1 MIWSIV
7 LLAIALG
14 CIWFSASVVVE
25 TVTILSKRLKVSDFW
40 VSFFVLGLSMSA
52 PEIAVGI
59 NTIIFDLPEVL
70 IGDKLG
76 SSVGIFLFVIPMLA
90 VMAGGVSLK
99 NKVSDKKLKLAFG
112 MILLPFLLIVDGN
125 FLKIDSLLCLV
136 VYVFLMIYLAI
147 TAKRES
153 YIKSAKDDI
162 LIKQSN
168 FGLEIV
174 ELILA
179 SLVIYLSGGAL
190 VESFRRIVEDVG
202 GSFLNLS
209 MILMSMGTSMPE
221 ILVVFKSAMSGKKEM
236 AFGGYLGSAV
246 ANSLILAILALF
258 YGDIVIGKQ
267 LYFRLLFGLFAAG
280 LVIFYKLTKSK
291 DELSRKEGFILV
303 VLYVLVILITA
314 YF

>member
-1 MIWSIV
+1 
-7 LLAIALG
+7 
-14 CIWFSASVVVE
+14 
-25 TVTILSKRLKVSDFW
+25 
-40 VSFFVLGLSMSA
+40 MSA

-112 MILLPFLLIVDGN
+112 MILLPFLLIIDGN
-125 FLKIDSLLCLV
+125 FLKVDSLVCLV

-162 LIKQSN
+162 LVKRSN

-190 VESFRRIVEDVG
+190 VESFRRIVEDMG

-209 MILMSMGTSMPE
+209 MILMSLGTSMPE

-258 YGDIVIGKQ
+258 YGDIIIGKQ

-280 LVIFYKLTKSK
+280 LVIFYQLTKSK
-291 DELSRKEGFILV
+291 DELSRKEGFVLV
-303 VLYVLVILITA
+303 VLYVLVVLITA

>member
-1 MIWSIV
+1 MIWSVI
-7 LLAIALG
+7 LLIIALG

-25 TVTILSKRLKVSDFW
+25 TVSTLSKRLKVSDFW

-112 MILLPFLLIVDGN
+112 MILLPFLLIIDGN
-125 FLKIDSLLCLV
+125 FLKVDSLVCLV

-162 LIKQSN
+162 LVKRSN

-190 VESFRRIVEDVG
+190 VESFRRIVEDMG

-209 MILMSMGTSMPE
+209 MILMSLGTSMPE

-258 YGDIVIGKQ
+258 YGDIIIGKQ

-280 LVIFYKLTKSK
+280 LVIFYQLTKSK
-291 DELSRKEGFILV
+291 DELSRKEGFVLV
-303 VLYVLVILITA
+303 VLYVLVVLITA